1 MLQSGAEERPFQ
13 PLPRVENPSFPQL
26 GLPYRARRNFSPYSP
41 FLPLPF
47 SMKCDVCAAQP
58 ATVFLT
64 QIVKGD
70 MQKIN
75 LCETCAK
82 EKGVTDPTGFQLADM
97 LLGFGSGARVE
108 TGPQEKSCSSCGM
121 THSTFRKTGRLG
133 CAGCYDIFGE
143 GMDSLLKA
151 MHKGTRHIGKVPAHL
166 SNLKAA
172 EERLDQ
178 LRTAL
183 EAAVAGEAY
192 EEAARLKS
200 EITTAEKAL
209 RKRVSV

>member
-1 MLQSGAEERPFQ
+1 
-13 PLPRVENPSFPQL
+13 
-26 GLPYRARRNFSPYSP
+26 
-41 FLPLPF
+41 
-47 SMKCDVCAAQP
+47 MKCDVCAAKT
-58 ATVFLT
+58 ASVFLT

-75 LCETCAK
+75 LCESCAK

-108 TGPQEKSCSSCGM
+108 TSPMEKSCPSCGM
-121 THSTFRKTGRLG
+121 TQSTFRKTGRLG
-133 CAGCYDIFGE
+133 CASCYSVFGE
-143 GMDSLLKA
+143 GMDGLLKA

-166 SNLKAA
+166 SSRQA
-172 EERLDQ
+172 EEDRLLQ
-178 LRTAL
+178 LRSEL

-192 EEAARLKS
+192 EDAARLKS